1 MVTPEEKERRR
12 VASEAKELARLEKEK
27 AKPKRPLYFWY
38 LIVCLCLIYIVDEV
52 ATSLPNTMLVEVN
65 AFFFE
70 GSANGKSTLS
80 WMETLAN
87 VCLVVGF
94 FYKALAD
101 RFGRKP
107 FLIANTLGMVGS
119 LLLCFGARYSGFWM
133 YVMGFFLLR
142 FFVTPDEQIVYIFET
157 APEKKRGQ
165 IYSAI
170 KGISELGLLL
180 IPIGRTYL
188 MGSDASQWHLVFLI
202 PCIIGVVV
210 SLFVLFTARE
220 TDAFLDERIA
230 YLKLSPEER
239 AKLAAD
245 KKDASKKQGGFFTG
259 IKVAMQGKQLRW
271 IFICTLLFTLARC
284 VTGYYTYIL
293 VPESYNTEQLSQ
305 AASTMITNAEW
316 IFPLTCSAVVFA
328 YGFLSDKVG
337 RKITSIVLLATAI
350 VGLSFL
356 YVGQRLGWNEWV
368 LGAFIGLYLGAAW
381 SNGDTLILMTG
392 ESAPTNLR
400 ASIMSAQTAFY
411 GVGMVLSMALGSLV
425 LKHIDPNYIGLFCL
439 CLMVP
444 CYAASI
450 LCLMFKVKETKGA
463 SIDNVV
469 VQ

>member
-1 MVTPEEKERRR
+1 
-12 VASEAKELARLEKEK
+12 
-27 AKPKRPLYFWY
+27 
-38 LIVCLCLIYIVDEV
+38 
-52 ATSLPNTMLVEVN
+52 
-65 AFFFE
+65 
-70 GSANGKSTLS
+70 
-80 WMETLAN
+80 
-87 VCLVVGF
+87 
-94 FYKALAD
+94 
-101 RFGRKP
+101 
-107 FLIANTLGMVGS
+107 
-119 LLLCFGARYSGFWM
+119 
-133 YVMGFFLLR
+133 
-142 FFVTPDEQIVYIFET
+142 
-157 APEKKRGQ
+157 
-165 IYSAI
+165 
-170 KGISELGLLL
+170 
-180 IPIGRTYL
+180 
-188 MGSDASQWHLVFLI
+188 
-202 PCIIGVVV
+202 
-210 SLFVLFTARE
+210 
-220 TDAFLDERIA
+220 
-230 YLKLSPEER
+230 
-239 AKLAAD
+239 
-245 KKDASKKQGGFFTG
+245 
-259 IKVAMQGKQLRW
+259 
-271 IFICTLLFTLARC
+271 
-284 VTGYYTYIL
+284 
-293 VPESYNTEQLSQ
+293 
-305 AASTMITNAEW
+305 MITNAEW